1 MDLTLTGLL
10 VWLLACYGG
19 TFLVCSASVTA
30 APRRWL
36 VERSSWAAGLLACY
50 FCTGFWVSLGSAY
63 GLSRQVTWSFLQAFA
78 GATFCYFLDAVIRRL
93 EAGGDVFD
101 ERIAAD

>member
-1 MDLTLTGLL
+1 MAAGRLF

-19 TFLVCSASVTA
+19 TFLLCSASVTSV
-30 APRRWL
+30 PRGWL
-36 VERSSWAAGLLACY
+36 VARFRFIAGLLSCY

-63 GLSRQVTWSFLQAFA
+63 GLLGEPVSAVLHGFA